1 MDTALIIFLIIM
13 TPIGLTSF
21 GLLCYNYYMLM
32 KEEQV
37 SFLYKKNWGMDD
49 D

>member
-21 GLLCYNYYMLM
+21 GLLCYNYYRLI
-32 KEEQV
+32 KE
-37 SFLYKKNWGMDD
+37 GI
-49 D
+49 